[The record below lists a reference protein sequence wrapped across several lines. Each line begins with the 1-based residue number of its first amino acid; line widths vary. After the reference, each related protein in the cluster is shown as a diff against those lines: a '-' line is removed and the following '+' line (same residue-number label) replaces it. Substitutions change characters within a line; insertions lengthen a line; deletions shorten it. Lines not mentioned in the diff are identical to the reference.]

1 MTAVTFGENLRR
13 MRHERFW
20 SMAELSKR
28 SGVAAQ
34 TIWRYEQGKAA
45 PLGRTVRALA
55 EALGVP
61 PLELC
66 LPEETAEVRARG
78 KGVKA
83 A

>member
-1 MTAVTFGENLRR
+1 MTFAENLVRL
-13 MRHERFW
+13 RHERFW
-20 SMAELSKR
+20 SQTELSKR

-34 TIWRYEQGKAA
+34 TIWRYEVGRAA

-61 PLELC
+61 PLELAD
-66 LPEETAEVRARG
+66 PSETAEVRARG
-78 KGVKA
+78 KALA